1 MLWPGQEP
9 RAGQGEPFVAEAGKP
24 LLVSF
29 LCNHCP
35 KTVPLRPATSVLFE
49 EFGEAV
55 SFVAVMSND
64 LLYCPMDG
72 PEDMAKE
79 QKEFGWNLPYLMD
92 EDQSVAKAFSA
103 SLTPEFFIYDASH
116 KLVFH
121 GAAGADG
128 IALKAAC
135 EALLA
140 GSEVTELWT
149 DSQRALCS
157 TY

>member
-1 MLWPGQEP
+1 MPCFGQ
-9 RAGQGEPFVAEAGKP
+9 AKNLGQGAPFVAEAGKP

-35 KTVPLRPATSVLFE
+35 KTVPLRPAISVLFE

-103 SLTPEFFIYDASH
+103 SLTHEFFLYDCPQARVPRRSRSRWYRT
-116 KLVFH
+116 
-121 GAAGADG
+121 
-128 IALKAAC
+128 
-135 EALLA
+135 E
-140 GSEVTELWT
+140 GSLRGSARRKRG
-149 DSQRALCS
+149 D
-157 TY
+157 